1 MTWDD
6 YNGAWQKLV
15 DIVIDAGAS
24 DEFLDAVLKSA
35 EAAGR
40 NMAKTYENERAHA
53 MMCARQE
60 FFYELADRIQSA
72 QEASETRA
80 RVEEAERIRKE
91 FAGS

>member
-1 MTWDD
+1 
-6 YNGAWQKLV
+6 
-15 DIVIDAGAS
+15 
-24 DEFLDAVLKSA
+24 
-35 EAAGR
+35 
-40 NMAKTYENERAHA
+40 MAKTYENERTHA